1 MADKAT
7 AAVEARWPQVKKR
20 VSKAAREEVLRATD
34 QRLARMEQDMTTA
47 LEARDRSLHMRIQDK
62 ADLAVSQAQEDLE
75 GAKTVWD
82 KNLHAVRRTLATN
95 MAED

>member
-7 AAVEARWPQVKKR
+7 AAVGARWPQVNKR
-20 VSKAAREEVLRATD
+20 VSKAAREEVQKTTD
-34 QRLARMEQDMTTA
+34 QRLAWMEQDMMTT
-47 LEARDRSLHMRIQDK
+47 LDARDRSLHMRIQDK

-75 GAKTVWD
+75 GAKAVWD
-82 KNLHAVRRTLATN
+82 ENLHAVRRTLATN